1 MHQEGSVI
9 LHCNFEELRALAAAS
24 ELIVADG
31 PAQPG
36 AVGSREGVVMVEQ
49 LLPRLTG
56 DVSIET
62 LPDQRRVQKAVS
74 FIVGDLHRR
83 MDQRIID
90 AHPADEEAVALY
102 FDYGHSRS
110 VLHRLDQMGAE
121 MEAIVELIGGG
132 TAAGVTFPD

>member
-1 MHQEGSVI
+1 VI

-24 ELIVADG
+24 EMIVADG
-31 PAQPG
+31 DAHPG
-36 AVGSREGVVMVEQ
+36 MAGAREGVVMVEQ

-62 LPDQRRVQKAVS
+62 LLDQRRVQKAVS

-83 MDQRIID
+83 MDERII
-90 AHPADEEAVALY
+90 ATYPADEEAVALY
-102 FDYGHSRS
+102 FDYGYSRS
-110 VLHRLDQMGAE
+110 VLYRLDQMGAE

-132 TAAGVTFPD
+132 TAAAGMTFPD